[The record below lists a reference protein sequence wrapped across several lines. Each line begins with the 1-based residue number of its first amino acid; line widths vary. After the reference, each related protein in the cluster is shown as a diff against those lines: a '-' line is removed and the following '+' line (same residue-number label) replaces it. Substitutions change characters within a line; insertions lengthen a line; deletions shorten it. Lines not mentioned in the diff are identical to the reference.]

1 MGRWGSDGATQ
12 HDVPG
17 SGPLSLHQSSARHAN
32 FLPTSRRYGQV
43 QGCLGSLFIA
53 QRPQTS
59 ECCQRSKNIG
69 LCSTSDPDSVSL
81 SCCCSSAGLHR
92 NTVIAPRSF
101 TGTAKE
107 SVLAA
112 AEISVLRVC
121 DSQGL
126 DLPPQERRCGE
137 FFSNMLYSSEEG
149 VSFLGSVLTAECGLP
164 PSRGTIAGL
173 KRGMNLLAAET

>member
-1 MGRWGSDGATQ
+1 M
-12 HDVPG
+12 
-17 SGPLSLHQSSARHAN
+17 
-32 FLPTSRRYGQV
+32 
-43 QGCLGSLFIA
+43 
-53 QRPQTS
+53 
-59 ECCQRSKNIG
+59 
-69 LCSTSDPDSVSL
+69 
-81 SCCCSSAGLHR
+81 
-92 NTVIAPRSF
+92 IAPRSF

-107 SVLAA
+107 SVLAAA